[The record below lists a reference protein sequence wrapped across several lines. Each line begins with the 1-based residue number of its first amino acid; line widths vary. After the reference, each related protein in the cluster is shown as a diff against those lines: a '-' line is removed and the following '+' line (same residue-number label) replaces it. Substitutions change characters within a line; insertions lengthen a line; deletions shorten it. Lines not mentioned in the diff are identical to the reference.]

1 MKLNQIYSVLN
12 EINDQYWGIDA
23 VKQNDLTG
31 LIALGET
38 VLSSDNNTDVF
49 INALVDRIG
58 KTVLRTLD
66 LELDFPNLFM
76 DSFEFGAILQK
87 VSFKQPAAITNASWD
102 ISDEHFT
109 PTFADVHTPEIM
121 VRYFQT
127 GIDTWKFQIT
137 IPDYQVESAFLNAAA
152 MENFFNGIITSMTDS
167 MTMSINNMSRTA
179 ICNFIAEKIKAT
191 NGVVNLLTMY
201 NTAYPSDDTVDDYD
215 SFMNSP
221 TALRYAGKVIRNL
234 IKYMGRPSV
243 LYNTTE
249 DVLRATS
256 RDNMHVMLL
265 TDFVSSYIT
274 NYQSDSFNEELVGLP
289 LYQEVEYWQGSG
301 DDVYEV
307 SDMNS
312 INVIPSSDTKSGVG
326 GTAVPVEATGIIG
339 VLCDRQAIGV
349 GLQKMKAGAWY
360 NPIDHY
366 SNQSRQATIQYF
378 NDLTENGIILM
389 VEETNT

>member
-1 MKLNQIYSVLN
+1 MKINQIYSVLN
-12 EINDQYWGIDA
+12 DINEQYWGIDG
-23 VKQNDLTG
+23 VSQNDLTG
-31 LIALGET
+31 LIALGQT
-38 VLSSDNNTDVF
+38 VMSSDDNTDVF

-76 DSFEFGAILQK
+76 DSFEFGAILRK
-87 VSFKQPAAITNASWD
+87 VSFKQPEAITNASWE
-102 ISDEHFT
+102 IGDENFT
-109 PTFADVHTPEIM
+109 PTFADVHKPEIM

-137 IPDYQVESAFLNAAA
+137 IPDYQVESAFLSAAD
-152 MENFFNGIITSMTDS
+152 MENFFNAIITSMTDS
-167 MTMSINNMSRTA
+167 MTMAINNMSRA
-179 ICNFIAEKIKAT
+179 CICNFIAEKVKAV

-201 NTAYPSDDTVDDYD
+201 NTAYPLDETVTDYD
-215 SFMNSP
+215 SAMESP
-221 TALRYAGKVIRNL
+221 TFLRYAGKVIRNL

-249 DVLRATS
+249 DVLRSTA

-265 TDFVSSYIT
+265 TDFVSSYVT
-274 NYQSDSFNEELVGLP
+274 NYQSDSFNEEMVGLP
-289 LYQEVEYWQGSG
+289 LYQEVEFWQGSG
-301 DDVYEV
+301 DSVYEV
-307 SDMNS
+307 SDMNTV
-312 INVIPSSDTKSGVG
+312 NVIPSSDTKQGAG
-326 GTAVPVEATGIIG
+326 GKAEPVEVTGVIG

-378 NDLTENGIILM
+378 NDLTENGIILI
-389 VEETNT
+389 VEPTE